1 MECIYAIRHIE
12 SGKCY
17 VGSAVDRRRRWAY
30 HKNQL
35 RNNKHHSQ
43 YFQNAWNLHGE
54 DAFDWLILENMS
66 AACAGLSKSEKADI
80 LCEREH
86 YWVELHRQQHGVYNL
101 RKVAKSNLG
110 YKYSEES
117 KLRMG
122 AWQIGKK
129 LSEETKQK
137 IAAKA
142 VGRKSAMKGKTFSE
156 EIRQKMS
163 ESAKRRAATKEG
175 RDALQRATQESIAAK
190 QVLH

>member
-1 MECIYAIRHIE
+1 MKCIYAIRHID

-35 RNNKHHSQ
+35 RNGKHHSQ
-43 YFQNAWNLHGE
+43 YLQNAWNLYGE
-54 DAFDWLILENMS
+54 SAFDWIVIEDLTLRCSGLDKKQEAEVLFAAEN
-66 AACAGLSKSEKADI
+66 
-80 LCEREH
+80 

-101 RKVAKSNLG
+101 RMVAKSNLG

-129 LSEETKQK
+129 LSEQTKKK

-142 VGRKSAMKGKTFSE
+142 VGRQSAMKGKTFSE
-156 EIRQKMS
+156 DVRRRMS
-163 ESAKRRAATKEG
+163 ESAKIRAATPEG
-175 RDALQRATQESIAAK
+175 KARLMAATKASLVANN
-190 QVLH
+190 LH